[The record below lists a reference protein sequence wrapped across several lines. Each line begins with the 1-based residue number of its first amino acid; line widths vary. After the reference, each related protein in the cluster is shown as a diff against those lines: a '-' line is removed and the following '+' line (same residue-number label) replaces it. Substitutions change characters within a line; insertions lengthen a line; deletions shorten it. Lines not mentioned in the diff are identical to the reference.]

1 MNKLYGETERQIAQ
15 RVEDDTLARA
25 SAAVAAA
32 AAERQRSE
40 TLLRQAEDLVEQAR
54 QQAAPAGEQA

>member
-1 MNKLYGETERQIAQ
+1 MDKRFAETERKTAQ
-15 RVEDDTLARA
+15 RVEDDTFARA

-40 TLLRQAEDLVEQAR
+40 ALLRQSEDLLEQTR
-54 QQAAPAGEQA
+54 QQAAGTEQP